1 MAEQHFSA
9 PRRAKSARSHRF
21 HRPLHRS
28 RNGVGHVA
36 ERHPEQFTVVGN
48 HLAQHPEMS
57 LTAIGLATHIQS
69 LPEGTPVGIKALAA
83 KFPEGETKIAAALR
97 ELEAHGYLARIKER
111 TSTGRIVTRTISYNQ
126 PHLNPAFRGTTP
138 TPAPLRPE
146 AAPELEEPEPAG
158 SVAETTAA
166 AKPKPHAA
174 EAVEGPPRTATV
186 PEPHRAPL
194 PTPRIPAHASP
205 YEHTATTLLAALRS
219 DDPRLLLSARDI
231 HRLTCGRLRL
241 AGTRHRPRRRTA
253 RPDRTPARGP
263 DEPRR
268 NPGPPPHRTAPVATS
283 RRTRRAEPD
292 PAPGTVPNLRRLRTR
307 LPRHGAGPLPR
318 LRPACHCRRV
328 APYDTHAPPRRTS
341 PAPGWYTSCTLEIW
355 P

>member
-9 PRRAKSARSHRF
+9 PTRAKFARSHRS
-21 HRPLHRS
+21 PHRS

-36 ERHPEQFTVVGN
+36 ARHPEQFTVVGN

-138 TPAPLRPE
+138 TPAPVRPE

-205 YEHTATTLLAALRS
+205 YEHTAATLLATLRS

-231 HRLTCGRLRL
+231 HRLTPAVCAWLERGIDPVAVQRAL
-241 AGTRHRPRRRTA
+241 TA
-253 RPDRTPARGP
+253 RL
-263 DEPRR
+263 
-268 NPGPPPHRTAPVATS
+268 PG
-283 RRTRRAEPD
+283 D
-292 PAPGTVPNLRRLRTR
+292 L
-307 LPRHGAGPLPR
+307 
-318 LRPACHCRRV
+318 
-328 APYDTHAPPRRTS
+328 TS
-341 PAPGWYTSCTLEIW
+341 PAGILAHRLTELLPSPLPAALAAPNPTPRPAPFQTCDGCERAFRATEPGLCRDCAPLAIAAA
-355 P
+355 